1 MTPPRTSVI
10 IAVYN
15 AVREMQL
22 ALAGYSRQS
31 VQDLEII
38 VSDDGSGPEMAAM
51 IETFSRYSHF
61 PIQYLHQPDEGFR
74 KCRILNQAIRASLG
88 NYLIFTD
95 GDCIPHSHFVEA
107 HLENSRPGTVLCGR
121 RVNLCRQFSQDL
133 TVNDVLRGKLERGP
147 LGLAWDRLLGR
158 ITHWEEGLII
168 KSQALRNGIRR
179 NEPVLFGCN
188 FSLEKSLMERINGFN
203 EDFVEYGAE
212 DTELQHRLHL
222 ADAQIRWV
230 RHQAIQYHLFHP
242 ARKRGATSST
252 ALERSLAEGTF
263 TCRNGLKKFSSSKQS
278 TIPAC
283 DHSSA
288 KNKN

>member
-1 MTPPRTSVI
+1 MI

-15 AVREMQL
+15 AVREMEL
-22 ALAGYSRQS
+22 ALAGYSQQS
-31 VQDLEII
+31 AQDFEII
-38 VSDDGSGPEMAAM
+38 VADDGSGPEMAAM
-51 IETFSRYSHF
+51 IETFSRDFHF
-61 PIQYLHQPDEGFR
+61 PIKYLHQPDEGFR

-88 NYLIFTD
+88 NYLIFAD

-121 RVNLCRQFSQDL
+121 RVNLCRQFSQGL
-133 TVNDVLRGKLERGP
+133 TVNDVLSGRLERGA
-147 LGLAWDRLLGR
+147 LGLAWDRLMGR

-179 NEPVLFGCN
+179 SDPVLFGCN

-222 ADAQIRWV
+222 AGAQIRWV
-230 RHQAIQYHLFHP
+230 RNQAIQYHLFHP
-242 ARKRGATSST
+242 ARKKGATSST
-252 ALERSLAEGTF
+252 ALERSFAEGTF
-263 TCRNGLKKFSSSKQS
+263 TCRNGLMKLSASKQS
-278 TIPAC
+278 TISAS
-283 DHSSA
+283 DHSST
-288 KNKN
+288 NKKD